1 MIYIKNLSKTYPLKH
16 GREQRV
22 ILDKVNLNVCKGE
35 KWGILGRNGSGKS
48 TLVRLIS
55 GAEKANSG
63 KVTREMT
70 VSWPLALGDAF
81 QSSLTGRDNT
91 RLICRVYGVDF
102 DKSIAFV
109 EQFAELG
116 PYMREPVKNYSSG
129 MSARL
134 AFAISMIIEFDCYL
148 IDEVIAVGD
157 HRFVEKC
164 ERELFEKRGDR
175 AMIMVSHN
183 ADFIKRYCNKIAVLN
198 KANLYAF
205 DDVQAGLDF
214 YYACA

>member
-1 MIYIKNLSKTYPLKH
+1 MIMSVFT
-16 GREQRV
+16 V
-22 ILDKVNLNVCKGE
+22 I
-35 KWGILGRNGSGKS
+35 
-48 TLVRLIS
+48 
-55 GAEKANSG
+55 
-63 KVTREMT
+63 
-70 VSWPLALGDAF
+70 
-81 QSSLTGRDNT
+81 
-91 RLICRVYGVDF
+91 
-102 DKSIAFV
+102 FV
-109 EQFAELG
+109 V
-116 PYMREPVKNYSSG
+116 PIDS
-129 MSARL
+129 
-134 AFAISMIIEFDCYL
+134 IEFDCYL